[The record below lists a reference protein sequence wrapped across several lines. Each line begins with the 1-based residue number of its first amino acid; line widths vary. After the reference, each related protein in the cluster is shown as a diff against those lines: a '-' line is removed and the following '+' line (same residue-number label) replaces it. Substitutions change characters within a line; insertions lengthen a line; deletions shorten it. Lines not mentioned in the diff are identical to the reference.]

1 MRLSPQTTHRILV
14 ALILAVVGGALL
26 WHGLYR
32 AKAATSTVTNLNDHG
47 PGSLRQALLDA
58 DASPGLAITFASN
71 LSGTINLESGLNLNS
86 SASVTGPGANRLT
99 VRRSTGFYR
108 VLAIGQ
114 NAVAQI
120 SGLTLSNGGD
130 DAVGGLYNSGNL
142 TLSDCVISGNT
153 GTDASGIYN
162 DGVMVVDKCTISK
175 NSNASNSIRNNGTL
189 TITNSTISDNVSP
202 ADATIRNNSTG
213 QLNITSSTITGNK
226 ILVSGGSFSG
236 GGVANYGN
244 VVLVNDTI
252 SNNTSGDNGGG
263 VNNRGGT
270 ATIINSTIA
279 GNFAKTGGGINN
291 RSVCSVRG
299 TIVAGNTADT
309 SPDVSG
315 AFTTLKANL
324 IGNTS
329 GSSGFSGNRDLLGV
343 DPKLDPTGLQDN
355 GGPTKTIRLRP
366 GSPAIDPAAATTGG
380 NTSDTPATDQRGFGR
395 LGQADIGAYESQFAV
410 TNNND
415 SGAGSLRQAIIDA
428 EASAGSN
435 GIDFKLPSYPAT
447 IQLQSALPIIHQD
460 IALLGPGANL
470 LTIRGQGAT
479 NPSSIFII
487 EVFDSQ
493 RSFLFK
499 GLTISGG
506 YTGDGGGILFST
518 SGSDLSVTAC
528 VISGNSTVR
537 DAVINQIPGRGGG
550 VFFSGRSLAI
560 SNSTISGNTS
570 NGNGGGLYVNSA
582 TSVSLTN
589 TTFSNN
595 LAGLNGGGIYSEPNL
610 AASPGSLNHLT
621 VTENSAPLGGGIF
634 QLNGLIRIHNSI
646 IAWNIGSG
654 SACPDV
660 AGSFTSEGFNLI
672 GDATCGSGFG
682 GTDKLNQ
689 APMLGPL
696 QDNGGQ
702 TPTRALLTGSPAL
715 DAGDPAN
722 VGDTDQRG
730 FQRVGQPD
738 IGAYEQQ
745 LFVTNTNDSGPGS
758 LRQALLDSNA
768 TGGGS
773 SIDFKIISGTIQLL
787 TQLPCLCDSV
797 DIRGPGAS
805 LVTVRHQSIQ
815 ARLLYVAKGVT
826 VKISGLT
833 LSNGFASQGSAI
845 YSEGGSLTLTNSAV
859 TNNLGGSAIESTTG
873 GSLTINSST
882 VSGNQAEGVNSV
894 EALSIDSSTISGNGN
909 DGVANQLGPVT
920 IRNSTISGNL
930 GDGVDFGLGNLNIA
944 SSTIT
949 GNKFNGVV
957 NRGSPNVL
965 PHTSI
970 FILNSIVAGNLHQP
984 FFGDPT
990 YDVLGLIISQGNNI
1004 FGTTTGGGFAGSD
1017 SLNQDPGLGPLQA
1030 NGGPTQTHALLAI
1043 SPAIDAGNNS
1053 GAPLTDQRGYVRVG
1067 TVDIGAY
1074 ERQFIVVNNNDSG
1087 AGSLRQAIINSNNT
1101 PGTNRIDFN
1110 TTGIIQLQSGL
1121 VLSDTVEIPG
1131 PGSGLLTVRG
1141 SGTSSVFTINP
1152 GATVTLSGL
1161 TISNGHSVD
1170 GGGIHS
1176 DGNLTLSNCIV
1187 TGNSASNTAGGI
1199 FSTGVLTIT
1208 GSTISNNNAV
1218 AGGSGI
1224 NNTGTLV
1231 ITNGVVSGNTG
1242 ASNGGGI
1249 SNSGTFTITN
1259 STISGNSGTTGGGIS
1274 NSSTLTITNSTIS
1287 GNTVGSNGGGI
1298 SSSGTLTVTNSTIS
1312 GNSAGANSGGIELT
1326 AGSLT
1331 LSSSTISNNTATS
1344 GSGGGIH
1351 RSAGTTALLN
1361 NIIAGNTGPSGRDL
1375 SGAFTSQGYNLV
1387 GNASGFSFSGI
1398 TTGNLVGVANP
1409 ALGPLANNG
1418 GPTQTQA
1425 LLTGS
1430 PALNAGSNAGAPL
1443 TDQRG
1448 QPRIFGL
1455 TIDMGAYEQNDFVV
1469 GDSGNF
1475 FTITTLGDD
1484 LGEASLR
1491 QAITTANSRT
1501 GQQIIYFSPELAGEV
1516 HLHTALPALTNNI
1529 NIVGPGAN
1537 RVTVRRDFQT
1547 NFRVFT
1553 INVGAN
1559 VTISGLSISQGI
1571 TNGEGPDG
1579 GGINNGGTLTVD
1591 KCNIV
1596 FNRATDGA
1604 NGLGRGGGIYNA
1616 GVMILKDSAVYG
1628 NTALNGGGIYNAL
1641 ELTVVNSTIIGNSA
1655 SFNGGGINFAL
1666 GHANIVN
1673 TTIANNSAARG
1684 GGLFNQIT
1692 TPNQNLSLRNTIVN
1706 GNTSTV
1712 VIGNDT
1718 QQISG
1723 FINSL
1728 GNNLIDVDARLGGLL
1743 YEDGP
1748 TVNLALLAGSP
1759 AIDAGNNCV
1768 LNQSCADHNLPFN
1781 LSTDQRNVIRPVN
1794 GIVDIGALENSITLI
1809 PTTLPGGLLG
1819 TFYNQTITPSGG
1831 ITPYTLSL
1839 TGGLPSGVTFSP
1851 PTGVLSGTPTT
1862 NGIFFPFVSATDVT
1876 SIVGTAGYKLIVCGA
1891 ITISPATLPLGQQGV
1906 AYSTTLSA
1914 SGAIAPASFTLTSGA
1929 LPSGFSL
1936 SPGGVLSS
1944 ATTPASGN
1952 YNFTITATDAGGCTG
1967 SRAYSFRIN
1976 GRTSIAPQSID
1987 ISQGSLPF
1995 RGFLATVNDPEDAEN
2010 TLSVKINGAATA
2022 TVNGVTISNISVDAS
2037 GVVTADTGTS
2047 CTATAANFTLSV
2059 TDSDGLS
2066 NTAQLS
2072 VTVSANTPP
2081 SFSYGGPFSGIIHQ
2095 PQTINTTTA
2104 SDNGG
2109 SISSFALV
2117 AASSNY
2123 PAGVVVNVAT
2133 TTGAVSIPDPKGG
2146 TYLIAVRATDACGTF
2161 RDVTFTVVINC
2172 PQITVNPSSLG
2183 SMTIGT
2189 NFSQNLSASGG
2200 TPNYS
2205 FIVSGGTLPT
2215 GLTLATNGQLSGMP
2229 TAGGRFIFTVTATD
2243 ADNCTGSRSYTV
2255 DIPCPSINLTPTS
2268 LPNSNE
2274 AAAYDQTLTAH
2285 GGTAPYSFARTGGTL
2300 PPGLTLALDGRLSGT
2315 TTTAGNYN
2323 FTVTATDAFGCS
2335 GSQSYSVLISAAP
2348 NISVAAVSQNRGS
2361 QGVKTIAQVSD
2372 DIDPAGSLNVKVNG
2386 LAAATVGGV
2395 TISNINVN
2403 VSGQVS
2409 ASVAVNCNPVPDAGS
2424 VTFTLTV
2431 TDSGG
2436 IPRSTPLVVTLLANV
2451 PPALSYGPTQA
2462 ILVSGSRNII
2472 PLSVSDPGGSVAVT
2486 LMSISPNTFTG
2497 TLTIDN
2503 LTGAVAVNNAAPA
2516 GDYNVTVRATDNCG
2530 ATTDVGFLLRVYAQT
2545 VAGCPTVSLSPAIK
2559 PAITF
2564 SSGIASGDFNR
2575 DGAPD
2580 LVVTSAT
2587 ALTSQ
2592 ATVMYNKGNGEFTN
2606 APPYSV
2612 SFGVGERPD
2621 KVVVGDFNRDGWD
2634 DIATLNFVG
2643 NSVDIRF
2650 NDGAG
2655 GFPVSL
2661 ASGFPTGNSPRDI
2674 TVGDFNHDGAPDVAV
2689 ANSGNNTVSVRI
2701 NDGSGQFPDSLSFVI
2716 TDPDG
2721 KQPQSVQSGD
2731 FNHDGWLDLVIASTD
2746 DDLNGSLRVWLNDGA
2761 GHFPPTSQSSL
2772 DLGTGFVFEPYV
2784 TVADLNLDGWLD
2796 VAIEGAFPPFA
2807 VKFFLNDGAGGFPT
2821 RRVSPGY
2828 QGQVSFIRVSDL
2840 NGDGKPDFILGHNVK
2855 GQVSVMTGDGTG
2867 NFAPPVY
2874 FDVGPFPS
2882 TAVVADLNMDGSLD
2896 LATSSNQ
2903 GNSVVI
2909 RMNDCSVNQKPTIT
2923 AETIAML
2930 TTHTV
2935 NDVKIAHVH
2944 DQEDPSETLKV
2955 RVEYG
2960 DTAQINNVQVSNI
2973 RVDTNG
2979 DVWADFVVYCHPSD
2993 AAFTLTVHDRGV
3005 LGGTAILHAPVTGG
3019 DDPPPAYPAATVPL
3033 NGSVLITPEGSP
3045 YNPITSVSSL
3055 TLDAVPAG
3063 QHFTGTITVN
3073 SEGVISITNA
3083 GPLGHQSGVVNVNT
3097 VCFFTSVP
3105 FAFDVVCPTIS
3116 LSPNPLPAA
3125 AIGVAYSQALTANGG
3140 QPNYSFSVTA
3150 GGLPNGLSL
3159 STAGVLIGTPT
3170 ANGVFTFTI
3179 TATDAH
3185 GCTGSQTYTL
3195 RLSSAPTIQPAPPV
3209 SRQEGTAGSAAV
3221 VARVS
3226 DAEDPVNALVVKIN
3240 GAATATVNGVTVSI
3254 VNVNSGTGDV
3264 TANVQAGCGATNA
3277 LLTLTVTDTDGI
3289 ATALPLAVSVT
3300 LNTPPVLSY
3309 PNGPHNVVSGGSL
3322 TVNPTGASDN
3332 VAIASFSLVDASNT
3346 FTGTVVVNNATGAV
3360 SIANAGPP
3368 GSYSVTVRAT
3378 DNCGASTAASFTLN
3392 VSCPNITLDQSVL
3405 PGANVGIA
3413 YSKSLTVG
3421 GSSSYTF
3428 AVAGGALPPGFT
3440 FSSTGQLSGST
3451 ATSGSY
3457 NFSVSATDANGCAGI
3472 ANYTLAV
3479 TCPNITLDPGTLPA
3493 VNRAAAYALS
3503 ITASGGTAPYSF
3515 AVTSGSLAA
3524 GLSLST
3530 GGQLTGAPTA
3540 GGTFAFT
3547 ITATDANGC
3556 SIAVPYTLLVNSAPV
3571 ASAVAVTGTH
3581 AVGQLLTGSYTFSD
3595 VDSDVQGTS
3604 TFRWLRNGAPIS
3616 DAVAQ
3621 TYTTVAA
3628 DADTSIAFEV
3638 TPIAQT
3644 GTNPG
3649 DPVSSSIFVPN
3660 SAPIASAVSITG
3672 VPTFNSPLTGQYTYS
3687 DLESD
3692 AQGAS
3697 AFRWLRNGVAIDAAT
3712 ATTYTVAIADIGQ
3725 SLTFEVTPI
3734 ASAGSLIGAPVTS
3747 LPVTIGKADQTIVF
3761 NALANKNSG
3770 DADFVVSA
3778 TASSG
3783 LAVGFAA
3790 SGSCTLTS
3798 NTVHLTGMGS
3808 CTITASQSGDANY
3821 NAAPDVSQTFTI
3833 TAALATH
3840 LLVSA
3845 PSLATSGTSF
3855 SITVTALDQSNQ
3867 TAIGYSG
3874 PVHFTSDDGLAV
3886 LPTDAALINGVGV
3899 FNATLVSSGSYTITA
3914 TDTASTSINGTS
3926 GTISVTG
3933 AASYVEASGN
3943 CGVGHTPC
3951 FTSLQG
3957 AIAAANDNDIVNVVG
3972 GTFIESVSLD
3982 KNVTLNINADT
3993 TINDL
3998 TISNGIINGGVATLT
4013 LSAGNWANN
4022 GGAFN
4027 AGSGT
4032 VSFVG
4037 SGQAIGGSNPTTF
4050 NNLIIGSGGTT
4061 VSTTPADSGTAALA
4075 VTPVDVTVV
4084 GELTLNGDFT
4094 VLSPAKVIMLRGAT
4108 SAGNGDLIG
4117 SVMRTNGAAP
4127 LAANVDLTFGNP
4139 NNIIRF
4145 DAAGAIPTD
4154 VTINLDKNPPATL
4167 PGAVK
4172 RTYTISQNNGNGFVA
4187 TLQLHYQDG
4196 DLNGNIENSISLW
4209 RFNSSL
4215 GQWQNVG
4222 ASSRDTTNNWVRKT
4236 GVTDFSIW
4244 SFRFAAAPTAAD
4256 GTVSG
4261 QILDSAGNP
4270 VEGATVQLSGTQKR
4284 MTITDANG
4292 NYHFDNV
4299 ETSGFYT
4306 VVPTRPNFTFSPS
4319 ARSFSQLGSHTEAI
4333 FTGFSE
4339 GGVLNPLD
4347 TTGYFVRQ
4355 QYLDFLN
4362 REPDEAGFN
4371 FWVNK
4376 IEACGT
4382 DVRCREAQRIGTSAA
4397 FFLSI
4402 EFQETGYL
4410 VYRTYKA
4417 SYGDVP
4423 GLPVP
4428 LRLAEF
4434 KSDAQMLAPRVNQDG
4449 SQSLLENNKQALM
4462 TDFVQRARFT
4472 SLYPVTMSPAEFID
4486 KLFANAEVTPADSD
4500 RAAAINEFGTATT
4513 IADAAARARAL
4524 RSVAESQIVFHQC
4537 FNQAFVLMEYYGY
4550 LRRDPFEGP
4559 EQSNDFNGYN
4569 FWLTKLN
4576 EFNGNFQEAE
4586 LVKAFLTSIEY
4597 RSRFPR

>member
-1 MRLSPQTTHRILV
+1 MRLSPQTTHRLLV
-14 ALILAVVGGALL
+14 ALILAVAGGALL
-26 WHGLYR
+26 WHGIYR
-32 AKAATSTVTNLNDHG
+32 AKAATSTVTSLNDHG

-58 DASPGLAITFASN
+58 DASPGLTITFAAN

-86 SASVTGPGANRLT
+86 SASVIGPGADRLT

-114 NAVAQI
+114 NALAQI
-120 SGLTLSNGGD
+120 SRLTLSNGGD
-130 DAVGGLYNSGNL
+130 NPVGGLYNSGNL

-153 GTDASGIYN
+153 GSDASAIYN

-189 TITNSTISDNVSP
+189 TITNSTISDNVNP

-244 VVLVNDTI
+244 VVLINDTI
-252 SNNTSGDNGGG
+252 SSNTSGDNGGG

-299 TIVAGNTADT
+299 SIVAGNTADT
-309 SPDVSG
+309 NPDVSG

-329 GSSGFSGNRDLLGV
+329 GSSGFSGNRDLLFV

-355 GGPTKTIRLRP
+355 GGSTKTIRLLP
-366 GSPAIDPAAATTGG
+366 GSPAIDPPASTTGG

-410 TNNND
+410 TNNNN
-415 SGAGSLRQAIIDA
+415 SGIGSLRQAIIDA

-435 GIDFKLPSYPAT
+435 GIDFNLPSYPAT
-447 IQLQSALPIIHQD
+447 IQLQSALPLIHQD

-506 YTGDGGGILFST
+506 YTGDGGGILFFT

-537 DAVINQIPGRGGG
+537 DPVINQIPPGRGGG

-582 TSVSLTN
+582 INVSLTN

-621 VTENSAPLGGGIF
+621 VTENSAAQGGGIF

-672 GDATCGSGFG
+672 GDATCSSGFG
-682 GTDKLNQ
+682 GTDKINQ

-702 TPTRALLTGSPAL
+702 TLTRALLTGSPAL

-745 LFVTNTNDSGPGS
+745 LFVTNTNDSGAGS
-758 LRQALLDSNA
+758 LRQAILDSNA

-815 ARLLYVAKGVT
+815 ARLLFVAKGMT

-845 YSEGGSLTLTNSAV
+845 YNEGGTLTLSNGAV

-873 GSLTINSST
+873 GRLTINSST
-882 VSGNQAEGVNSV
+882 VSGNQSEGVSTQ
-894 EALSIDSSTISGNGN
+894 EALTIDSSTISGNGS
-909 DGVANQLGPVT
+909 DGVVNQLGPVT

-930 GDGVDFGLGNLNIA
+930 GDGVDFRLGTLNVA

-957 NRGSPNVL
+957 NQSDANFL
-965 PHTSI
+965 PPTSI

-990 YDVLGLIISQGNNI
+990 YDVLGPIISQGNNI
-1004 FGTTTGGGFAGSD
+1004 FGTTTGGGFAASD
-1017 SLNQDPGLGPLQA
+1017 LLSQNPQLGPLQA
-1030 NGGPTQTHALLAI
+1030 NGGPTQTHALLTG

-1067 TVDIGAY
+1067 TVDSGAY
-1074 ERQFIVVNNNDSG
+1074 EQQFIVDNNNDSG
-1087 AGSLRQAIINSNNT
+1087 TGSLRQAIINANNT
-1101 PGTNRIDFN
+1101 TGINRIDFN

-1121 VLSDTVEIPG
+1121 VLSDTVEMPG

-1141 SGTSSVFTINP
+1141 SGASSVFTITP
-1152 GATVTLSGL
+1152 GVTVTLSGL
-1161 TISNGHSVD
+1161 TISNGNSVD

-1176 DGNLTLSNCIV
+1176 DGNLSLSNCFV
-1187 TGNSASNTAGGI
+1187 TGNTASNTAGGI

-1208 GSTISNNNAV
+1208 SSTISNNNAV

-1231 ITNGVVSGNTG
+1231 ITNSIVSGNTG

-1249 SNSGTFTITN
+1249 SNSGTLTVTN
-1259 STISGNSGTTGGGIS
+1259 STISDNSVGTS
-1274 NSSTLTITNSTIS
+1274 
-1287 GNTVGSNGGGI
+1287 GGGI
-1298 SSSGTLTVTNSTIS
+1298 SSGGTLAVTNSTIS
-1312 GNSAGANSGGIELT
+1312 GNSAGANGGGIELT

-1331 LSSSTISNNTATS
+1331 LSNSTISNNTATS

-1351 RSAGTTALLN
+1351 RSAGTAALLN

-1387 GNASGFSFSGI
+1387 GNASGFSFTGI
-1398 TTGNLVGVANP
+1398 TTGNLVGVTNP

-1418 GPTQTQA
+1418 GPTKTHA
-1425 LLTGS
+1425 LLAGS
-1430 PALNAGSNAGAPL
+1430 PALNAGINAGAPL

-1475 FTITTLGDD
+1475 FTVTTLGDD

-1491 QAITTANSRT
+1491 QAITTAISRT

-1516 HLHTALPALTNNI
+1516 HLHTPLPALTNNI

-1537 RVTVRRDFQT
+1537 RITVRRDFQT

-1553 INVGAN
+1553 IVAGAN
-1559 VTISGLSISQGI
+1559 VTISGLTISQGI
-1571 TNGEGPDG
+1571 VVGGPDG
-1579 GGINNGGTLTVD
+1579 GGIHNNGNLTVE
-1591 KCNIV
+1591 KCSIIS
-1596 FNRATDGA
+1596 NRTES
-1604 NGLGRGGGIYNA
+1604 NGGGIYNS
-1616 GVMILKDSAVYG
+1616 GVLIVKDSAVYG
-1628 NTALNGGGIYNAL
+1628 NTAGAGGGIYNAF

-1655 SFNGGGINFAL
+1655 SSKGGGISLAL
-1666 GHANIVN
+1666 GHATIVN
-1673 TTIANNSAARG
+1673 ATIANNSAPQG
-1684 GGLFNQIT
+1684 GGLSNQIT
-1692 TPNQNLSLRNTIVN
+1692 TPNQNLSLRNTIVS
-1706 GNTSTV
+1706 GNSST
-1712 VIGNDT
+1712 IFGL
-1718 QQISG
+1718 
-1723 FINSL
+1723 INSL
-1728 GNNLIDVDARLGGLL
+1728 GNNLIDVDARLGALL

-1748 TVNLALLAGSP
+1748 TLNLALLAGSP

-1768 LNQSCADHNLPFN
+1768 LNQSCADHNLLFN

-1794 GIVDIGALENSITLI
+1794 GIVDIGALENSINLM
-1809 PTTLPGGLLG
+1809 PTTLPGGLIG

-1831 ITPYTLSL
+1831 IAPYTLSL

-1851 PTGVLSGTPTT
+1851 PSGVLSGTPTT
-1862 NGIFFPFVSATDVT
+1862 NGIFFPFVTATDVT
-1876 SIVGTAGYKLIVCGA
+1876 NIVGTAGYKLIICA
-1891 ITISPATLPLGQQGV
+1891 PITISPATLPLGQQGV
-1906 AYSTTLSA
+1906 AYNTTLSA

-1944 ATTPASGN
+1944 ATTPTSGN
-1952 YNFTITATDAGGCTG
+1952 YNFAVTVTDAGGCTG

-2022 TVNGVTISNISVDAS
+2022 TVNGVTISNISLDAS

-2047 CTATAANFTLSV
+2047 CTATAANFALSV

-2066 NTAQLS
+2066 NTAQLL

-2095 PQTINTTTA
+2095 PQTIHTTSA

-2123 PAGVVVNVAT
+2123 PAGVVVNVDS

-2146 TYLIAVRATDACGTF
+2146 SYLIAVRATDACGTF

-2183 SMTIGT
+2183 SITIGT

-2200 TPNYS
+2200 TPSYS
-2205 FIVSGGTLPT
+2205 FIVSGGTLPP

-2255 DIPCPSINLTPTS
+2255 DIPCPPINLTPAS

-2274 AAAYDQTLTAH
+2274 AAAYDQTLAAH
-2285 GGTAPYSFARTGGTL
+2285 GGTAPYSFTRTGGSL

-2335 GSQSYSVLISAAP
+2335 GSQSYSVVISAAP
-2348 NISVAAVSQNRGS
+2348 NITAASVSQNRGS

-2372 DIDPAGSLNVKVNG
+2372 DLDPAGSLNVKVNG
-2386 LAAATVGGV
+2386 LAAATVGGM
-2395 TISNINVN
+2395 TISNIVN

-2409 ASVAVNCNPVPDAGS
+2409 ASVAVDCNPVPDTGS

-2451 PPALSYGPTQA
+2451 PPTLSYGPTQA
-2462 ILVSGSRNII
+2462 VLVNGSRNII
-2472 PLSVSDPGGSVAVT
+2472 PLSVGDAGSSASVT
-2486 LMSISPNTFTG
+2486 LTSFSPNTFTG
-2497 TLTIDN
+2497 TLTVDN

-2530 ATTDVGFLLRVYAQT
+2530 ATTDASFLLRVYPET
-2545 VAGCPTVSLSPAIK
+2545 VAGCPTVNLSPAIK
-2559 PAITF
+2559 PAI
-2564 SSGIASGDFNR
+2564 SGNRAIATADFNR

-2580 LVVTSAT
+2580 LVATSAGVT
-2587 ALTSQ
+2587 DQ
-2592 ATVMYNKGNGEFTN
+2592 ATVMYNKGNGDFTN
-2606 APPYSV
+2606 AAPYSV
-2612 SFGVGERPD
+2612 SFAVGSVPIA
-2621 KVVVGDFNRDGWD
+2621 VVVGDFNRDGWV
-2634 DIATLNFVG
+2634 DIATLNLG
-2643 NSVDIRF
+2643 GESVDIRF

-2674 TVGDFNHDGAPDVAV
+2674 TVGDFNHDGAPDLAV

-2701 NDGSGQFPDSLSFVI
+2701 NDGSGQFTDSLSFVI

-2746 DDLNGSLRVWLNDGA
+2746 DDLNGSLRVWVNDGA
-2761 GHFPPTSQSSL
+2761 GHFPPASQFSL
-2772 DLGTGFVFEPYV
+2772 DLGAGIVFEPYV
-2784 TVADLNLDGWLD
+2784 TVGDLNLDGWPD
-2796 VAIEGAFPPFA
+2796 VVVVGAIPLT

-2821 RRVSPGY
+2821 RRVSPSY
-2828 QGQVSFIRVSDL
+2828 QGQPGFVRVGDL
-2840 NGDGKPDFILGHNVK
+2840 NGDGKPDFVVGHLTK
-2855 GQVSVMTGDGTG
+2855 AQVSVMTGDGTG
-2867 NFAPPVY
+2867 NFAPPKY

-2882 TAVVADLNMDGSLD
+2882 TGVVADLNMDGSTD
-2896 LATSSNQ
+2896 LATSSS
-2903 GNSVVI
+2903 NSVVI
-2909 RMNDCSVNQKPTIT
+2909 RMNDCSVNQPPTIT
-2923 AETIAML
+2923 AETIATL
-2930 TTHTV
+2930 TTQTV
-2935 NDVKIAHVH
+2935 SDVKIAHVH
-2944 DQEDPSETLKV
+2944 DQQDPSETLKV

-2960 DTAQINNVQVSNI
+2960 DTAQSNNVQLSNI

-2979 DVWADFVVYCHPSD
+2979 DVWADFVVYCHPSGAD
-2993 AAFTLTVHDRGV
+2993 FTLTVHDRGV
-3005 LGGTAILHAPVTGG
+3005 LGGTASLHAPVTSG
-3019 DDPPPAYPAATVPL
+3019 DDSPPAYPPATVPL
-3033 NGSVLITPEGSP
+3033 NGSVLITPAVSP
-3045 YNPITSVSSL
+3045 YNPITHVSSPV
-3055 TLDAVPAG
+3055 LDAVPAE

-3073 SEGVISITNA
+3073 SQGVISVTNA
-3083 GPLGHQSGVVNVNT
+3083 GPLGHQSGVVIVNT
-3097 VCFFTSVP
+3097 ACFALSVP

-3125 AIGVAYSQALTANGG
+3125 AIGVTYSQALTANGG

-3150 GGLPNGLSL
+3150 GGLPDGLSL
-3159 STAGVLIGTPT
+3159 STGGLLSGAPT

-3209 SRQEGTAGSAAV
+3209 SRQEGTANSAAV
-3221 VARVS
+3221 IARVS

-3264 TANVQAGCGATNA
+3264 TANAQAACGATDA
-3277 LLTLTVTDTDGI
+3277 LFTLTVTDTDGI
-3289 ATALPLAVSVT
+3289 TTALPFAVSVT
-3300 LNTPPVLSY
+3300 PNAPPVLSY
-3309 PNGPHNVVSGGSL
+3309 PNGPHSVVSGGSL
-3322 TVNPTGASDN
+3322 IVNSTSASDN

-3360 SIANAGPP
+3360 SITNAGPP

-3392 VSCPNITLDQSVL
+3392 VSCPTITLDQSVL
-3405 PGANVGIA
+3405 PDASVGIA
-3413 YSKSLTVG
+3413 YSQSLTVG
-3421 GSSSYTF
+3421 SSSNYTF
-3428 AVAGGALPPGFT
+3428 AIAGGALPPGFT
-3440 FSSTGQLSGST
+3440 LSSTGQLSGTT
-3451 ATSGSY
+3451 ATGGNY

-3479 TCPNITLDPGTLPA
+3479 VCPNITLDPGTLPA
-3493 VNRAAAYALS
+3493 VNRGAAYAQS
-3503 ITASGGTAPYSF
+3503 FTASGGTAPYSF
-3515 AVTSGSLAA
+3515 AVTSGSLPA

-3530 GGQLTGAPTA
+3530 GGQLTGAPTNS
-3540 GGTFAFT
+3540 GTFAFT
-3547 ITATDANGC
+3547 ITATDTNGC
-3556 SIAVPYTLLVNSAPV
+3556 SSAVPYTLIVNSPPV

-3581 AVGQLLTGSYTFSD
+3581 AVGQLLTGSYSFSD
-3595 VDSDVQGTS
+3595 VDSDAQGTA
-3604 TFRWLRNGAPIS
+3604 TFRWLRNDAPITG
-3616 DAVAQ
+3616 AVAQ

-3638 TPIAQT
+3638 TPVAQT

-3660 SAPIASAVSITG
+3660 SAPIASAVSIAG
-3672 VPTFNSPLTGQYTYS
+3672 VATFNSLLTGQYTYS

-3697 AFRWLRNGVAIDAAT
+3697 AFRWLRNGVVIDAAT
-3712 ATTYTVAIADIGQ
+3712 ASSYTVAAADIGQ

-3747 LPVTIGKADQTIVF
+3747 LPVTIGKADQTITF
-3761 NALANKNSG
+3761 NALANKNLG
-3770 DADFVVSA
+3770 DADFAVSA

-3783 LAVGFAA
+3783 LAVSFVA
-3790 SGSCTLTS
+3790 SGSCTLNS
-3798 NTVHLTGMGS
+3798 NTVHLTGIGS

-3821 NAAPDVSQTFTI
+3821 NSAPDVSRTFSI

-3840 LLVSA
+3840 LVVSA
-3845 PSLATSGTSF
+3845 PALATSGTSF

-3867 TAIGYSG
+3867 TVTGYSG
-3874 PVHFTSDDGLAV
+3874 AVHFTSDDGQAV
-3886 LPTDAALINGVGV
+3886 LPSDSSLTNGVGV
-3899 FNATLVSSGSYTITA
+3899 FNATLVASGSHTITA
-3914 TDTASTSINGTS
+3914 TDTASNSINGTS

-3933 AASYVEASGN
+3933 AASYVESAGN
-3943 CGVGHTPC
+3943 CGVGHIPC
-3951 FTSLQG
+3951 FTSLQA
-3957 AIAAANDNDIVNVVG
+3957 AIAAANDNDIVNVIG
-3972 GTFIESVSLD
+3972 GTFGESVNLN
-3982 KNVTLNINADT
+3982 KNVTLNINGDT

-3998 TISNGIINGGVATLT
+3998 TISNGIINGGVATLV
-4013 LSAGNWANN
+4013 LSAGNWINN
-4022 GGAFN
+4022 GGSFN
-4027 AGSGT
+4027 AGGGT
-4032 VSFVG
+4032 VSFAG
-4037 SGQAIGGSNPTTF
+4037 SGQSIGGSNPTIF

-4061 VSTTPADSGTAALA
+4061 VSNAPADSGTATVAIP
-4075 VTPVDVTVV
+4075 PVDVTVV

-4094 VLSPAKVIMLRGAT
+4094 VLSPAKVIMLPGAT
-4108 SAGNGDLIG
+4108 STGNGDLIG
-4117 SVMRTNGAAP
+4117 SIMRTNSATP
-4127 LAANVDLTFGNP
+4127 LPANVDLTFGNP

-4154 VTINLDKNPPATL
+4154 VTINLEKNAPATL

-4172 RTYTISQNNGNGFVA
+4172 RTYTITQNNGNGFVA

-4196 DLNGNIENSISLW
+4196 DLNGNIESSISLW
-4209 RFNSSL
+4209 RFNSVL

-4222 ASSRDTTNNWVRKT
+4222 ANDRDTTNNWVRKT

-4244 SFRFAAAPTAAD
+4244 SFRFAASPTATD

-4261 QILDSAGNP
+4261 QIVDSSGNP
-4270 VEGATVQLSGTQKR
+4270 VEGATIRLSGTQSR

-4299 ETSGFYT
+4299 ETNGFYT
-4306 VVPTRPNFTFSPS
+4306 VVPTRPNFTFGPA
-4319 ARSFSQLGSHTEAI
+4319 ARSFSQLGSRTDAV
-4333 FTGFSE
+4333 FTGNYD
-4339 GGVLNPLD
+4339 GGALNPLD

-4362 REPDEAGFN
+4362 REPDEAGFK

-4376 IEACGT
+4376 IDGCGN
-4382 DVRCREAQRIGTSAA
+4382 DDRCRETQRINTSAA

-4410 VYRTYKA
+4410 VYRIYKA
-4417 SYGDVP
+4417 SYGDIA

-4428 LRLAEF
+4428 LHLAEF
-4434 KSDAQMLAPRVNQDG
+4434 KSDSQMLTQPVIGNQNG
-4449 SQSLLENNKQALM
+4449 SQSLLENNKHTFM
-4462 TDFVQRARFT
+4462 KDFVQRARFT
-4472 SLYPVTMSPAEFID
+4472 SLYAETMTPAEFVD
-4486 KLFANAEVTPADSD
+4486 KLFANAGVVPADNV
-4500 RAAAINEFGTATT
+4500 RTAAINEFGAATT
-4513 IADAAARARAL
+4513 IADTAARARAL
-4524 RSVAESQIVFHQC
+4524 RSITESQIVFHQC
-4537 FNQAFVLMEYYGY
+4537 FNRAFVLMEYYGY
-4550 LRRDPFEGP
+4550 LRRDPFDGP
-4559 EQSNDFNGYN
+4559 EQSRDSSGYN

-4576 EFNGNFQEAE
+4576 EFHGNFQHAE
-4586 LVKAFLTSIEY
+4586 LVKAFLVSTEY